1 MSNKLLS
8 LTDHVSAGL
17 FLFSWEGLS
26 VLLPAASRCG
36 FRKNSQVVLLRKTA
50 TSYLLK
56 DARQVLSSPDL
67 SSLPSVT
74 KV

>member
-26 VLLPAASRCG
+26 VLPAASRCG

-74 KV
+74 KG